1 MSKKP
6 IDVTIS
12 PNLEQT
18 NLLLSGLDAL
28 EDKEKSK
35 VTYQRLHKQL
45 EAIKT
50 IHRRREKNDKIIEA
64 KNNGRNRRNR

>member
-6 IDVTIS
+6 TDVTIS

-18 NLLLSGLDAL
+18 NLLLSRLDAL

-64 KNNGRNRRNR
+64 KTNGRNRRNR